1 MSQRTQVYWLVGLL
15 AVLAFVVYYYYGG
28 HSSVPGMPSGVL
40 AANSKFEPLDVQEPA
55 LRLDELARLQKLEP
69 STSHRNIFVA
79 APPPPPPP
87 TAEQAEAQRPFTGP
101 KPPPPPPPVQVP
113 AEFFG
118 YASHAASGKRVAFF
132 TAGDDVLVVPEGDR
146 FLNNYRLVHI
156 GSESAEVEEISS
168 GRHAT
173 VPMVLPP
180 DQGAGNQ

>member
-1 MSQRTQVYWLVGLL
+1 MSQRTQIYVLVALL
-15 AVLAFVVYYYYGG
+15 AVLAFVVYYYEFG
-28 HSSVPGMPSGVL
+28 HSAVPGISTGVL

-55 LRLDELARLQKLEP
+55 LRLDELARLQKLQP

-79 APPPPPPP
+79 APPPPPKQTTQPG
-87 TAEQAEAQRPFTGP
+87 AEKPIVVGPVYQA
-101 KPPPPPPPVQVP
+101 PPPVQVP

-118 YASHAASGKRVAFF
+118 YASRPNTGKRVAFF
-132 TAGDDVLVVPEGDR
+132 TAGDDVLVVPEGDK

-156 GSESAEVEEISS
+156 GNESADVEEISS

-173 VPMVLPP
+173 VPLVQPP

>member
-1 MSQRTQVYWLVGLL
+1 MSQRTQIYVLVGLL
-15 AVLAFVVYYYYGG
+15 AVLAFVVYYYQFG
-28 HSSVPGMPSGVL
+28 HSAVPGISTGVL
-40 AANSKFEPLDVQEPA
+40 AANTKFEPLDVQEPT

-69 STSHRNIFVA
+69 SASHRNIFVA

-87 TAEQAEAQRPFTGP
+87 TPQQIEAQQPFVGP
-101 KPPPPPPPVQVP
+101 KVPPPPPPLQIP

-118 YASHAASGKRVAFF
+118 YASRPNSGKRVAFF
-132 TAGDDVLVVPEGDR
+132 TAGDDVLVVPEGDK

-156 GSESAEVEEISS
+156 GNGSADVEEISS

-173 VPMVLPP
+173 VPLVQPP